1 MSFPLS
7 GSDISLWL
15 AVMAVIL
22 IVTSESLNSMPSLA
36 SRIPL
41 DKNIL
46 RTAALGCGLAFFVTV
61 IMRVLGYI

>member
-7 GSDISLWL
+7 GSDLSLWL

-22 IVTSESLNSMPSLA
+22 IVTSESLNSIPEFA
-36 SRIPL
+36 SRVPL
-41 DKNIL
+41 DKNTL

-61 IMRVLGYI
+61 VMRVLGYL